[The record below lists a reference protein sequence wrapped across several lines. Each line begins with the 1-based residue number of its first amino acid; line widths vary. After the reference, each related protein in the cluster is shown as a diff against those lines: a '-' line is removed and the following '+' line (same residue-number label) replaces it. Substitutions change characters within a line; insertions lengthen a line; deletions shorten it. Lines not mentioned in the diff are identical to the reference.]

1 MVIQRW
7 QTVWLLIAAVLIA
20 VFCFVPMAIVP
31 GEALDSNS
39 VTFLSPKDLP
49 VFLTV
54 NILVSVL
61 LFLSIFLYKNTRRQK
76 LLTLV
81 SMLLIAVIIAT
92 ECILLFSWDTTQ
104 GKIEWLGSVFLLLG
118 ALVFAG
124 MAYQGIRK
132 DEKLLKAADR
142 IR

>member
-1 MVIQRW
+1 M
-7 QTVWLLIAAVLIA
+7 
-20 VFCFVPMAIVP
+20 
-31 GEALDSNS
+31 
-39 VTFLSPKDLP
+39 TFLSPKDLP

-81 SMLLIAVIIAT
+81 SMVLIAVIIAT

>member
-1 MVIQRW
+1 
-7 QTVWLLIAAVLIA
+7 
-20 VFCFVPMAIVP
+20 MAD

-81 SMLLIAVIIAT
+81 SMVLIAVIIAT

>member
-7 QTVWLLIAAVLIA
+7 QSVWLLVAAVLTG

-31 GEALDSNS
+31 DELAAES

-49 VFLTV
+49 VFLIV
-54 NILVSVL
+54 NVLVAVL
-61 LFLSIFLYKNTRRQK
+61 LFLSIFMYKNTRRQK
-76 LLTLV
+76 MLTLV
-81 SMLLIAVIIAT
+81 SMLLLVVVMAT
-92 ECILLFSWDTTQ
+92 EAIVLFGWDSAN
-104 GKIEWLGSVFLLLG
+104 GSVEWLGSIFLLLG

-124 MAYQGIRK
+124 MAYQGIRS
-132 DEKLLKAADR
+132 DERKLRAADR